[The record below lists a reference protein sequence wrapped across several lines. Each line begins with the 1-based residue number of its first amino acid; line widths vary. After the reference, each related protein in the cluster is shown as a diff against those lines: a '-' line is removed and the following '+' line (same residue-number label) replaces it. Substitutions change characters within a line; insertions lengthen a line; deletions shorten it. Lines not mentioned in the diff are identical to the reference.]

1 VKRRDLLQTPAAAG
15 FMAPWAT
22 WPWLHNEPGQ
32 TNLLVACAAVA
43 LPACR
48 ALATA
53 FAASAGVQVTVEGGG
68 TLAGLVALNRAAID
82 IAVTDRD
89 LGRAES
95 EAPVLPYLLGKLALA
110 ILVGADNP
118 VRALTQ
124 AQTLAVLSGRVTD
137 WAALG
142 APAGTI
148 EVLHHQPDTPTRQF
162 VEQLL
167 LERGGPVQHASVVS
181 TAQEIAQRLRAN
193 PRALGYVQPSNA
205 VPASR
210 ALLVDGVA
218 ITWESICSG
227 RYPLTRSIY
236 CVSGAQ
242 PVPAAER
249 FIAFARS
256 AAARKL
262 LAPDLLAAC

>member
-1 VKRRDLLQTPAAAG
+1 VKRRDLLQTPAGAG
-15 FMAPWAT
+15 LMGSFGT
-22 WPWLHNEPGQ
+22 WPWLQAKPGQ
-32 TNLLVACAAVA
+32 LNLLIACAAVA
-43 LPACR
+43 LPACK

-68 TLAGLVALNRAAID
+68 TLAGLVALNRGAID

-95 EAPVLPYLLGKLALA
+95 EAPVRPYLLGKLALT

-118 VRALTQ
+118 VRALTR
-124 AQTLAVLSGRVTD
+124 AQTLAVLSGRITD

-148 EVLHHQPDTPTRQF
+148 EVLHHQPDSPTRQF

-167 LERGGPVQHASVVS
+167 LERGGPLQRSSVVG

-210 ALLVDGVA
+210 ALLIDGVA

-227 RYPLTRSIY
+227 RYPLTRAIY
-236 CVSGAQ
+236 CVSAAQ
-242 PVPAAER
+242 PVPAAEH

-256 AAARKL
+256 VAARQL